1 MRDKYTYME
10 VGSHLVVAQPVLAL
24 DVVEQRAVGHCAG
37 ETRRMQEFVVAG
49 QGTDAMCRMDTGR

>member
-1 MRDKYTYME
+1 ME

-37 ETRRMQEFVVAG
+37 ETRRMQGFVVAG
-49 QGTDAMCRMDTGR
+49 QGTDAVCRMDTGR